1 MPALLTRTSTWPRQA
16 TRLVPQRVGRRR
28 LAQVGRK
35 RVGRVAELVGELAE
49 PPVAPHVVDDDRGA
63 LGGEGAGGRGADAAG
78 RAGDEGDALALRAHE
93 ALRVVVGGDGH
104 AVERVDAELERV
116 ERDRQDR
123 HVVERVPAARL
134 GLVEAGRRDDD
145 ELVVDPEAQREEVVR
160 VAGVRQRG
168 RVVRVDDVQ
177 VRPASGTSS

>member
-1 MPALLTRTSTWPRQA
+1 M
-16 TRLVPQRVGRRR
+16 
-28 LAQVGRK
+28 
-35 RVGRVAELVGELAE
+35 GRVAELGGELGE

-78 RAGDEGDALALRAHE
+78 RAGDEGDALARVLTG
-93 ALRVVVGGDGH
+93 LRVVVGGDGH
-104 AVERVDAELERV
+104 AVERVDAQLERV

-123 HVVERVPAARL
+123 HVVERVPAPRL

-168 RVVRVDDVQ
+168 RVVRVDDVAG
-177 VRPASGTSS
+177 ASGVRYIEFSTGDVKRSSSSASASRTTSTNGPPSSSRSYR